1 MTASEKAAEILRGIG
16 VEPEESLLTLAAE
29 GAEEELKALLHTAE
43 VPDGLTLTASRLT
56 AGKYLQAAAG
66 SGRLQTET
74 LDLSAPFVTSLKMGD
89 TQETFDAGDSARERL
104 DRLTRTLL
112 AVDDR
117 LIYRYRRLP

>member
-16 VEPEESLLTLAAE
+16 VEPEKSLLTLAAE

-112 AVDDR
+112 AIDDR

>member
-16 VEPEESLLTLAAE
+16 VEPEKSLLTLAAE

-43 VPDGLTLTASRLT
+43 VPDGITLTPSRLT

-112 AVDDR
+112 AIDDR

>member
-16 VEPEESLLTLAAE
+16 VEPEESLLTFAAE

-112 AVDDR
+112 AIDDR

>member
-16 VEPEESLLTLAAE
+16 VEPEEDLLTLAAE
-29 GAEEELKALLHTAE
+29 GAEEELKALLHTPD
-43 VPDGLTLTASRLT
+43 VPDGLTLAASRLT

-66 SGRLQTET
+66 SGRLQTEA
-74 LDLSAPFVTSLKMGD
+74 LDLSAPFVTSLRMGD

>member
-16 VEPEESLLTLAAE
+16 VEPEESLLTLSAE

-112 AVDDR
+112 AIDDR

>member
-16 VEPEESLLTLAAE
+16 VEPEESLLTFAAE

-74 LDLSAPFVTSLKMGD
+74 LDLSPPFVTSLKMGD

-112 AVDDR
+112 AIDDR

>member
-43 VPDGLTLTASRLT
+43 IPDGLTLTASRLT

-112 AVDDR
+112 AIDDR

>member
-56 AGKYLQAAAG
+56 AGEYLQAAAG

-112 AVDDR
+112 AIDDR

>member
-43 VPDGLTLTASRLT
+43 IPDGLTLTASRLT

>member
-29 GAEEELKALLHTAE
+29 GAEEELKTLLHTAE
-43 VPDGLTLTASRLT
+43 VPDGLMLTASRLT
-56 AGKYLQAAAG
+56 TGKYLQAAAG

-112 AVDDR
+112 AIDDR

>member
-16 VEPEESLLTLAAE
+16 VEPEKSLLTLAAE

-56 AGKYLQAAAG
+56 AGKYLQAASG

-112 AVDDR
+112 AIDDR

>member
-43 VPDGLTLTASRLT
+43 IPDGLTLTASRLT
-56 AGKYLQAAAG
+56 AGKYLQAAEG

>member
-16 VEPEESLLTLAAE
+16 VEPEKSLLTLAAE

>member
-16 VEPEESLLTLAAE
+16 VEPEESLLALAAE

-43 VPDGLTLTASRLT
+43 IPDGLTLTASRLT

-112 AVDDR
+112 AIDDR

>member
-1 MTASEKAAEILRGIG
+1 M
-16 VEPEESLLTLAAE
+16 
-29 GAEEELKALLHTAE
+29 
-43 VPDGLTLTASRLT
+43 
-56 AGKYLQAAAG
+56 
-66 SGRLQTET
+66 QTET

-112 AVDDR
+112 AIDDR

>member
-16 VEPEESLLTLAAE
+16 VEPEEDLLTLAAE

-43 VPDGLTLTASRLT
+43 IPDGLTLTASRLT

-74 LDLSAPFVTSLKMGD
+74 FDLSAPFVTSLKMGD

-112 AVDDR
+112 AIDDR

>member
-16 VEPEESLLTLAAE
+16 VEPEKSLLTLAAE

-104 DRLTRTLL
+104 DRLARTLL
-112 AVDDR
+112 AIDDR